1 MHLGRHERGV
11 GDIKIGDPACECF
24 RLPARCEMFEATSGG
39 ISTRDHTEAAD
50 MVQRQRE
57 TPTGIYRDL
66 KMCIHRICRN
76 SQSILAQGDPF
87 RRSTATGCF
96 EKYLRLEFG
105 EVWNRIHKTTRRTW
119 RGVVPKIAMHQ

>member
-1 MHLGRHERGV
+1 
-11 GDIKIGDPACECF
+11 
-24 RLPARCEMFEATSGG
+24 MFEAASGG

-57 TPTGIYRDL
+57 TPTGGFRDF
-66 KMCIHRICRN
+66 KMRIHCICRN

-87 RRSTATGCF
+87 WRSTAARCF
-96 EKYLRLEFG
+96 EENLRLEFG
-105 EVWNRIHKTTRRTW
+105 EIRYRIHKTTCRTW